1 MAAGVISGGTVLG
14 MMNGLGPLDSS
25 IPVHSVATGVGW
37 NGGQGPE
44 DKEPRSWTFPW
55 RLVSPGTM
63 AGLGL
68 EGALGE
74 EEDMGEGTMEGE
86 KDRRNNGGRKGQKGG
101 EKKEKSS

>member
-1 MAAGVISGGTVLG
+1 MGWGHW
-14 MMNGLGPLDSS
+14 
-25 IPVHSVATGVGW
+25 IPVHSMATGVGW

-55 RLVSPGTM
+55 RLVSPGTV

-74 EEDMGEGTMEGE
+74 EEDMGEGTTEGE
-86 KDRRNNGGRKGQKGG
+86 KD
-101 EKKEKSS
+101 

>member
-1 MAAGVISGGTVLG
+1 MGWGHW
-14 MMNGLGPLDSS
+14 

-74 EEDMGEGTMEGE
+74 EEDMGEGTTEGE
-86 KDRRNNGGRKGQKGG
+86 KDRRNNGGRKGQKGWK
-101 EKKEKSS
+101 KKEKSS